1 MKTSTTLSCFGGDRR
16 ASRGSDRFAGMR
28 ARAILPPLIAIV
40 ALAVPGSGLG
50 RETGPESGPET
61 SASATGEIRLA
72 VQFDNA
78 ELVTVVQAIAAG
90 AGQRFLF
97 DDRLLKGRVTIT
109 VSDRVTV
116 PEALEILNAA
126 LLMKGFT
133 AVAAPG
139 GFRKIVP
146 IQFTA
151 SEAPWS
157 LEAPRRELEEVVT
170 TLVRVHH
177 SAPGRI
183 LEAIQPMLGKSIL
196 ARVYEPTASL
206 ILAGPEARLHRL
218 LTVVQALD
226 QAQERSRMVLRLR
239 YRRVEDLLPLVESA
253 FTGEPQLEL
262 ISDQRS
268 NALVVVASATLLDEV
283 RAFVRKLDRPE
294 AGRGQLHIVPVLNA
308 RAEALAEILRQ
319 AGTSAGIPDTARGRA
334 AELAERD
341 YTIAV
346 DVPTNSLL
354 VRSDSETFRVLLD
367 LVDELDRIPPAI
379 SVEALVVEV
388 STTETLDL
396 SLAALIPFS
405 GREGDGSLNVNGV
418 AINTSGTSPLEAP
431 PQGTVLKFTQEPLT
445 IPVVTPSGETIAV
458 TIPLR
463 AGFVVAQGLAIYT
476 RTLLNPH
483 LVILSGEQQEIHAG
497 DNIPIPAAS
506 TTDVENPLQ
515 IQQNIERQ
523 DIGVNLRVEPRVGQ
537 KGGVWLRLSLDVSR
551 LAPSK
556 AGDVDVVGPT
566 IEQRTIEATFTLR
579 DGELAV
585 IGAHEQPS
593 HMRVERRVPFLSAI
607 PILGTLFKG
616 IDEETLDNHLVIAVQ
631 ARMLRTPEDYEA
643 ESIRRRLALER
654 HLEGLAGLQEVTEAP
669 YALLVTTRSLDG
681 DAEAIAATLSGPDG
695 AARVVAWDAYGRP
708 RFDVYLTGFSDLA
721 EVGEAALALRDR
733 GWSPSVVV
741 VPRVER

>member
-1 MKTSTTLSCFGGDRR
+1 
-16 ASRGSDRFAGMR
+16 MR
-28 ARAILPPLIAIV
+28 ARAVLPPLMAIV
-40 ALAVPGSGLG
+40 ALAAPGSGLG
-50 RETGPESGPET
+50 RETGPGSSPGT
-61 SASATGEIRLA
+61 AASATGEIRLA

-78 ELVTVVQAIAAG
+78 EIATVVQAIAAG
-90 AGQRFLF
+90 AGQPFLF
-97 DDRLLKGRVTIT
+97 DDRLKGRVTIT
-109 VSDRVTV
+109 ASDRVTV

-126 LLMKGFT
+126 LLMKGFA

-146 IQFTA
+146 IQSTA

-157 LEAPRRELEEVVT
+157 LESPRREREGVVT
-170 TLVRVHH
+170 TLVRIHH
-177 SAPGRI
+177 AEPGRI
-183 LEAIQPMLGKSIL
+183 LEALQPMLATSIL

-262 ISDQRS
+262 VSDERS
-268 NALVVVASATLLDEV
+268 NALIVVASAALRDEV
-283 RAFVRKLDRPE
+283 RAFVRQLDRPD
-294 AGRGQLHIVPVLNA
+294 AGRGGLHVVPVLNA
-308 RAEALAEILRQ
+308 RAEALAEILRPL
-319 AGTSAGIPDTARGRA
+319 GTSAGGPGPAQGRA
-334 AELAERD
+334 AALAGRD
-341 YTIAV
+341 YAIAV
-346 DVPTNSLL
+346 DAPTNSLL

-367 LVDELDRIPPAI
+367 VVDELDRIPPAI

-396 SLAALIPFS
+396 ALSALIPF
-405 GREGDGSLNVNGV
+405 GVPDPGAGLNVDGV
-418 AINTSGTSPLEAP
+418 LINTSGRSPLEAP
-431 PQGTVLKFTQEPLT
+431 PQGAVLRVTQEPLV
-445 IPVVTPSGETIAV
+445 IPIVTPGGETIAL
-458 TIPLR
+458 TIPVR
-463 AGFVVAQGLAIYT
+463 AGFVIAQGLEITT

-497 DNIPIPAAS
+497 DNIPIPVARA
-506 TTDVENPLQ
+506 TDVQNPLL

-523 DIGVNLRVEPRVGQ
+523 DIGVNFRVEPRVGQ
-537 KGGVWLRLSLDVSR
+537 KGGVWLRLGLEVSR

-556 AGDVDVVGPT
+556 AGDVAVVGPT

-579 DGELAV
+579 DGEIAV

-593 HMRVERRVPFLSAI
+593 RMRVENRVPFLSDV
-607 PILGTLFKG
+607 PILGILFKG

-631 ARMLRTPEDYEA
+631 ARVLRTSEDHEA
-643 ESIRRRLALER
+643 ESIRRRLAFER
-654 HLEGLAGLQEVTEAP
+654 HLEGLAGLREITEAP
-669 YALLVTTRSLDG
+669 YALLVATRSVQG
-681 DAEAIAATLSGPDG
+681 DAEVIAATLSGPDG
-695 AARVVAWDAYGRP
+695 AARVVAWDGYGRS
-708 RFDVYLTGFSDLA
+708 RFDVYLTGFRDLA
-721 EVGEAALALRDR
+721 GVGEAALALRDR

-741 VPRVER
+741 VPRVL